1 LTPLAS
7 LQRLNQALLP
17 DYNRRAALFWWLTV
31 CAGSV
36 GIAWSFWTLVHQ
48 PADHVGQVVAG
59 ILLAVAAAFFP
70 IMLPRT
76 KSAFS
81 AGEVFIFMLL
91 LLHGPH
97 AAVLAAAADAAVA
110 SSRVSKRWSSRIVSP
125 AMCALSIGVA
135 GGMLHMVLAH
145 LESLGLRSSGVV
157 VIATL
162 WTAIVQFLINSVL
175 VSSQLRLK
183 RGERPTWSDVAGNF
197 GVTVAVNAASACAA
211 AMMAVSFHATGLA
224 TILVV
229 GPPLALLLAIL
240 HAFFKQQE
248 ANRTIAEATAQA
260 ARREAEITV
269 QHLQE
274 MHHIAF
280 HDALTGLPN
289 RRRFVEEL
297 AKVVQQ
303 ALQDPSQ
310 GFAVM
315 FLDFDRFKFIN
326 DSLGHAAGDEFLTLV
341 AKRIA
346 SRVRPEDLVA
356 RLGGDEF
363 ALLLRRAQPDQGVVE
378 LATRIQEVVS
388 QPYRVA
394 GTEIT
399 SSASIGITISTR
411 GYDKPGDVLRDADI
425 AMYRAK
431 AAGKARHVLFDGE
444 MHAEIARRMRLE
456 GDLRRTIAE
465 GSLEVAYQPIL
476 DLRDEFRLLGFEALA
491 RWHHPELGTIEPSEF
506 IAIAEESSLVVQ
518 ITDLVLARAC
528 ADLRRW
534 HGRGANWS
542 ALRLHVNISDKDVAQ
557 RNLPQRIQGALF
569 EAALRPEHLVLE
581 LTEVILMRRL
591 ATERQVLE
599 DLRQFGIG
607 LSIDDFG
614 MGYSSLAHLSSL
626 PIDSLKI
633 DRSFID
639 GLLTRPTDA
648 AIVRTILDLGRSL
661 GRQVVAEG
669 IENAGQLSAL
679 RGLGCAFGQGHF
691 LSSPLS
697 AQAVDALIDRLDV
710 ASAPTLVEGL
720 ANPARLF
727 H

>member
-1 LTPLAS
+1 LVPIPF
-7 LQRLNQALLP
+7 LQRLHQTLLP
-17 DYNRRAALFWWLTV
+17 DYNRRAAVFWWLTV
-31 CAGSV
+31 SAGSV
-36 GIAWSFWTLVHQ
+36 GIAWALWSLARS
-48 PADHVGQVVAG
+48 PADQVGQVVTG

-70 IMLPRT
+70 IVLPRT

-91 LLHGPH
+91 LLHGTH
-97 AAVLAAAADAAVA
+97 AAMLAAAAEAAVA
-110 SSRVSKRWSSRIVSP
+110 SSRVSKRWSSRIASP

-135 GGMLHMVLAH
+135 GTLLQLVLAH
-145 LESLGLRSSGVV
+145 LDSIGLRSSAVV
-157 VIATL
+157 AIATL
-162 WTAIVQFLINSVL
+162 WAAIVQFLINSVL

-197 GVTVAVNAASACAA
+197 GVTAAVNAASACAA
-211 AMMAVSFHATGLA
+211 AMMAITFHATGLS

-248 ANRTIAEATAQA
+248 ANRTIAEANAQA

-297 AKVVQQ
+297 AKVVQR
-303 ALQDPSQ
+303 AVDDPQ
-310 GFAVM
+310 HGFAVM

-326 DSLGHAAGDEFLTLV
+326 DSLGHAAGDEFLQLV

-346 SRVRPEDLVA
+346 SRVRPDDLVA

-363 ALLLRRAQPDQGVVE
+363 ALLLRRAQPEQGVVE
-378 LATRIQEVVS
+378 LATRIQEAVS

-399 SSASIGITISTR
+399 SSASIGITVSTH

-431 AAGKARHVLFDGE
+431 ATGKARHVLFDST
-444 MHAEIARRMRLE
+444 MHTEIARRMRLE
-456 GDLRRTIAE
+456 GDLRRAIAD
-465 GSLEVAYQPIL
+465 GALEVAYQPIL
-476 DLRDEFRLLGFEALA
+476 DLGDERLLGFEALA
-491 RWHHPELGTIEPSEF
+491 RWTHPEFGTIAPLEF

-534 HGRGANWS
+534 HAQAPHWTG
-542 ALRLHVNISDKDVAQ
+542 LRLHVNISDKDVAQ
-557 RNLPQRIQGALF
+557 RNLPQRIRSVLF

-591 ATERQVLE
+591 TTEGQVLE
-599 DLRQFGIG
+599 ELRQFGVG

-639 GLLTRPTDA
+639 GLTTRPTDA

-669 IENAGQLSAL
+669 IETPAQLAALRALGCTTGQGYQLSA
-679 RGLGCAFGQGHF
+679 
-691 LSSPLS
+691 PLT
-697 AQAVDALIDRLDV
+697 AQAVDLLLERMDLRGAHSLAD
-710 ASAPTLVEGL
+710 GL
-720 ANPARLF
+720 ADPARLF

>member
-1 LTPLAS
+1 LVPIPL
-7 LQRLNQALLP
+7 LQRLHQTLLP
-17 DYNRRAALFWWLTV
+17 DYNRRAAVFWWLTV
-31 CAGSV
+31 SAGSV
-36 GIAWSFWTLVHQ
+36 GIAWALWSLARS
-48 PADHVGQVVAG
+48 PADQVGQVVTG

-70 IMLPRT
+70 IVLPRT

-91 LLHGPH
+91 LLHGTH
-97 AAVLAAAADAAVA
+97 AAMLAAAAEAAVA
-110 SSRVSKRWSSRIVSP
+110 SSRVSKRWSSRIASP

-135 GGMLHMVLAH
+135 GTLLQLVLAH
-145 LESLGLRSSGVV
+145 LDSIGLRSSAVV
-157 VIATL
+157 AIATL
-162 WTAIVQFLINSVL
+162 WAAIVQFLINSVL

-197 GVTVAVNAASACAA
+197 GVTAAVNAASACAA
-211 AMMAVSFHATGLA
+211 AMMAITFHATGLS

-248 ANRTIAEATAQA
+248 ANRTIAEANAQA

-297 AKVVQQ
+297 SKVVQR
-303 ALQDPSQ
+303 AVDDPQ
-310 GFAVM
+310 HGFAVM

-326 DSLGHAAGDEFLTLV
+326 DSLGHAAGDEFLQLV
-341 AKRIA
+341 ARRIA
-346 SRVRPEDLVA
+346 SRVRPDDLVA

-363 ALLLRRAQPDQGVVE
+363 ALLLRRAQPEQGVVE
-378 LATRIQEVVS
+378 LATRIQEAVS

-399 SSASIGITISTR
+399 SSASIGITVSTH

-431 AAGKARHVLFDGE
+431 ATGKARHVLFDST
-444 MHAEIARRMRLE
+444 MHTEIARRMRLE
-456 GDLRRTIAE
+456 GDLRRAIAD
-465 GSLEVAYQPIL
+465 GALEVAYQPIL
-476 DLRDEFRLLGFEALA
+476 DLGDERLLGFEALA
-491 RWHHPELGTIEPSEF
+491 RWTHPEFGTIAPLEF

-534 HGRGANWS
+534 HAQGPHWTG
-542 ALRLHVNISDKDVAQ
+542 LRLHVNVSDKDVAQ
-557 RNLPQRIQGALF
+557 RNLTQRIRSVLF

-591 ATERQVLE
+591 TTEGQVLE
-599 DLRQFGIG
+599 ELRQFGVG

-639 GLLTRPTDA
+639 GLTTRPTDA

-669 IENAGQLSAL
+669 IETPAQLAALRALGCTTGQGYQLSA
-679 RGLGCAFGQGHF
+679 
-691 LSSPLS
+691 PLT
-697 AQAVDALIDRLDV
+697 AQAVDVLLERLD
-710 ASAPTLVEGL
+710 ARGAHSLADGL
-720 ANPARLF
+720 ADPARLF

>member
-1 LTPLAS
+1 MFLSPL
-7 LQRLNQALLP
+7 LQHLHHALLP
-17 DYNRRAALFWWLTV
+17 DYNRRAAVFWWLMV
-31 CAGSV
+31 SAGAIV
-36 GIAWSFWTLVHQ
+36 IGWALWALARQ
-48 PADHVGQVVAG
+48 PSDHVGQVVTG

-70 IMLPRT
+70 IVVPRT
-76 KSAFS
+76 KTAFS
-81 AGEVFIFMLL
+81 MGEVFVFMLL

-97 AAVLAAAADAAVA
+97 AAVLAAAAEAAVA
-110 SSRVSKRWSSRIVSP
+110 SSRVSRRWSSRIASP
-125 AMCALSIGVA
+125 AACALGIAAA
-135 GGMLHMVLAH
+135 GGLLHLVLGH
-145 LESLGLRSSGVV
+145 FETLGLRTLGVV

-162 WTAIVQFLINSVL
+162 WASIVQFLVNTVL
-175 VSSQLRLK
+175 ISTQMSLK
-183 RGERPTWSDVAGNF
+183 RGAYPSWSDVAGNF
-197 GVTVAVNAASACAA
+197 GVTAAVSAASACAA
-211 AMMAVSFHATGLA
+211 ALMAFTFQTTGLS

-229 GPPLALLLAIL
+229 GPPLALLVALL

-248 ANRTIAEATAQA
+248 ANRTIAEASAQA
-260 ARREAEITV
+260 ARREAEISA

-297 AKVVQQ
+297 EQVVRQ
-303 ALQDPSQ
+303 ACADPTQ

-315 FLDFDRFKFIN
+315 FLDFDRFKLIN

-346 SRVRPEDLVA
+346 SRVRPEDLLA

-363 ALLLRRAQPDQGVVE
+363 ALLLRRTTHGQGVAE
-378 LATRIQEVVS
+378 LAGRIQEAVS
-388 QPYRVA
+388 QPYRLA

-399 SSASIGITISTR
+399 SSASIGITTSQH

-431 AAGKARHVLFDGE
+431 AAGKARHVVFDSE
-444 MHAEIARRMRLE
+444 MHAEIARRLRLE
-456 GDLRRTIAE
+456 GDLRRAIAQ
-465 GSLEVAYQPIL
+465 GALEVAYQPIL
-476 DLRDEFRLLGFEALA
+476 DLVDERLLGFEALA
-491 RWHHPELGTIEPSEF
+491 RWNHPELGAIEPAEF
-506 IAIAEESSLVVQ
+506 VAIAEDSSLVVRL
-518 ITDLVLARAC
+518 TDLVLARAC
-528 ADLRRW
+528 ADLQRW
-534 HGRGANWS
+534 HARGSTWS
-542 ALRLHVNISDKDVAQ
+542 ALKLHVNVSDKDVAQ
-557 RNLPQRIQGALF
+557 RNLPLRVKAALF
-569 EAALRPEHLVLE
+569 DAALRPEHLVLE

-591 ATERQVLE
+591 GTERQSLDE
-599 DLRQFGIG
+599 LRQFGVG

-639 GLLTRPTDA
+639 GLTSRAADA
-648 AIVRTILDLGRSL
+648 TIVRTILDLGRSL

-669 IENAGQLSAL
+669 IETLAQLAALRELGCTMGQGYQLSA
-679 RGLGCAFGQGHF
+679 
-691 LSSPLS
+691 PLS
-697 AQAVDALIDRLDV
+697 AQAVDALLEQLERRG
-710 ASAPTLVEGL
+710 APALTEGL
-720 ANPARLF
+720 TDPARLF

>member
-1 LTPLAS
+1 MAPLPS

-17 DYNRRAALFWWLTV
+17 DYNRRAAVFWWLTV
-31 CAGSV
+31 CAGAV
-36 GIAWSFWTLVHQ
+36 AIGWSLWTLSHQ
-48 PADHVGQVVAG
+48 TPDHVGQVVTG

-110 SSRVSKRWSSRIVSP
+110 SSRVTRRWSSRIASP
-125 AMCALSIGVA
+125 AMCALSIGTA
-135 GGMLHMVLAH
+135 GVLLHLVLAH
-145 LESLGLRSSGVV
+145 LQSIGVQSSGVV

-162 WTAIVQFLINSVL
+162 WAAIVQFLINSVL
-175 VSSQLRLK
+175 VSGQLRLK
-183 RGERPTWSDVAGNF
+183 RGELPTWSDVAGNF

-211 AMMAVSFHATGLA
+211 AVMAVTFHSSGLA

-248 ANRTIAEATAQA
+248 ANRTIAEATAAA

-297 AKVVQQ
+297 AKVVDE
-303 ALQDPSQ
+303 ASQ
-310 GFAVM
+310 EPGKGFAVM

-363 ALLLRRAQPDQGVVE
+363 ALLLRRANPEQGVVE
-378 LATRIQEVVS
+378 LATRIQETVS

-399 SSASIGITISTR
+399 SSASIGITVSTR

-431 AAGKARHVLFDGE
+431 AAGKARHVLFDGT

-456 GDLRRTIAE
+456 GDLRRAVGE
-465 GSLEVAYQPIL
+465 GVLEVAYQPIL
-476 DLRDEFRLLGFEALA
+476 DLGDERLLGFEALA
-491 RWHHPELGTIEPSEF
+491 RWTHPEFGVISPLEF

-518 ITDLVLARAC
+518 VTDLVLARAC
-528 ADLRRW
+528 ADLQRW
-534 HGRGANWS
+534 HASGARWS
-542 ALRLHVNISDKDVAQ
+542 GLRLHVNISDKDVAQ
-557 RNLPQRIQGALF
+557 RNLPQRIRSALF

-581 LTEVILMRRL
+581 LTEAILMRRL

-599 DLRQFGIG
+599 ELRQAGIG

-639 GLLTRPTDA
+639 GLTSRPTDA

-669 IENAGQLSAL
+669 IETPAQLAAL
-679 RGLGCAFGQGHF
+679 RGLGCSVGQGYQ
-691 LSSPLS
+691 LSAPLT
-697 AQAVDALIDRLDV
+697 AQAVDALLERMDLHG
-710 ASAPTLVEGL
+710 ALGLSEGL
-720 ANPARLF
+720 TDPARLF

>member
-1 LTPLAS
+1 MVPIPL
-7 LQRLNQALLP
+7 LQRLHQTLLP
-17 DYNRRAALFWWLTV
+17 DYNRRAAVFWWLTV
-31 CAGSV
+31 SAGSV
-36 GIAWSFWTLVHQ
+36 GIAWALWSLARS
-48 PADHVGQVVAG
+48 PADQVGQVVTG

-70 IMLPRT
+70 IVLPRT

-91 LLHGPH
+91 LLHGTH
-97 AAVLAAAADAAVA
+97 AAMLAAAAEAAVA
-110 SSRVSKRWSSRIVSP
+110 SSRVSKRWSSRIASP

-135 GGMLHMVLAH
+135 GTLLQLVLAH
-145 LESLGLRSSGVV
+145 LDSIGLRSSAVV
-157 VIATL
+157 AIATL
-162 WTAIVQFLINSVL
+162 WAAIVQFLINSVL

-197 GVTVAVNAASACAA
+197 GVTAAVNAASACAA
-211 AMMAVSFHATGLA
+211 AMMAITFHATGLS

-248 ANRTIAEATAQA
+248 ANRTIAEANAQA

-297 AKVVQQ
+297 AKVVQR
-303 ALQDPSQ
+303 AVDDPQ
-310 GFAVM
+310 HGFAVM

-326 DSLGHAAGDEFLTLV
+326 DSLGHAAGDEFLQLV
-341 AKRIA
+341 ARRIA
-346 SRVRPEDLVA
+346 SRVRPDDLVA

-363 ALLLRRAQPDQGVVE
+363 ALLLRRAQPEQGVVE
-378 LATRIQEVVS
+378 LATRIQEAVS

-399 SSASIGITISTR
+399 SSASIGITVSTHR
-411 GYDKPGDVLRDADI
+411 YDKPGDVLRDADI

-431 AAGKARHVLFDGE
+431 ATGKARHVLFDST
-444 MHAEIARRMRLE
+444 MHTEIARRMRLE
-456 GDLRRTIAE
+456 GDLRRAIAD
-465 GSLEVAYQPIL
+465 GALEVAYQPIL
-476 DLRDEFRLLGFEALA
+476 DLGDERLLGFEALA
-491 RWHHPELGTIEPSEF
+491 RWTHPEFGTIAPLEF

-534 HGRGANWS
+534 HAQGPNWTG
-542 ALRLHVNISDKDVAQ
+542 LRLHVNISDKDVAQ
-557 RNLPQRIQGALF
+557 RNLPQRIRSVLF

-591 ATERQVLE
+591 TTEGQVLE
-599 DLRQFGIG
+599 ELRQFGVG

-639 GLLTRPTDA
+639 GLTTRPTDA

-669 IENAGQLSAL
+669 IETPAQLAALRALGCTTGQGYQLSA
-679 RGLGCAFGQGHF
+679 
-691 LSSPLS
+691 PLT
-697 AQAVDALIDRLDV
+697 AQAVDVLLERMNLRG
-710 ASAPTLVEGL
+710 TLGL
-720 ANPARLF
+720 ADGLADPARLF